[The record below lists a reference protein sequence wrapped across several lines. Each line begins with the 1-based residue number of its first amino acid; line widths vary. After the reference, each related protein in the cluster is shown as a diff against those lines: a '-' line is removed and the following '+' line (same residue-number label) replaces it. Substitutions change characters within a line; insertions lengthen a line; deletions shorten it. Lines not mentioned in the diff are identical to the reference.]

1 MIGIDTFRVWSSKIF
16 HRFGIHCA
24 THQIR
29 LILISGLVI
38 TSLFYPAIGIY
49 SDSVRR
55 FLPSSSPR
63 IVGQWF
69 GLTTQP
75 LWDFQDDLDNVWNGY
90 ESLHILEDTVARA
103 KCGTEKTVRVER
115 VFLTSNGFDSDAGV
129 INYDLL
135 QSALQLETDL
145 MGHLSSSS
153 LTCLSVPPRGCVVLS
168 PLEFW
173 AHDERALRSDP
184 NVLQTVNKQQNVSV
198 AGLPLKPSMVF
209 ARRESSEPG
218 SSTIDFAAYLVLT
231 YFFRDEDCN
240 SSNGHRAWLSILHD
254 IAPLGEIPR
263 LLQDPLLHALEFNPE
278 KRPAQKVSLITV
290 TLYVSYLIFFA
301 YFSGSMRRLDT
312 VHSRV
317 GLCFT
322 GLVEILVS
330 TITSLSVCAIFGLR
344 MTLVPWG
351 IFPIVIV
358 FVGAENMFRLIDDVT
373 KTPISLP
380 VKERIG
386 IGLSRAGTSNTL
398 KVVSYNSILG
408 VIGFFSH
415 GPIRQFCA
423 FAIVVLVAHWF
434 LIHTF
439 FVAVLS
445 IDIQRLELDDL
456 LRQDPNL
463 APRGSASTN
472 AKPSAKVNVFSRLA
486 AALQRATKG
495 RLAKNFSLMLL
506 LVITATLYY
515 STLPVS
521 ERQADNKLTPAT
533 RASVREAKAAQVKF
547 DIHTDAQRIWRTLS
561 GEETKLVHLK
571 IETPTILVFDHS
583 HGNIIGEH
591 RVHRLRWSARTLRM
605 LWWIFKVMVVP
616 IGATL
621 SALYAL
627 LLYLLK
633 GTDRLENRR
642 NDGGAEAEERPA
654 PMVSP
659 PSFETFPRAFASD
672 VGLLASSKDGSVLVS
687 VSSDGEVFIWIAALH
702 KFIPVDTSDIVL
714 KSAATSSV
722 QSSLCAVAIDDN
734 ATYFAVGTGSGTIG
748 IWTIHGDSIYPTTQ
762 LYLDEC
768 ASPVTQIEFYGSY
781 GRSKRNNSLIED
793 AAAQNHESAVPGIL
807 TVYANGRVVQWSN
820 GVPVNCRPAC
830 CIDVKRAKVIRPS
843 GTPFPAVCFFSDD
856 GELEIVDVCQSFIPE
871 GRIAILAGTSEDYIV
886 DVDVC
891 TLRIEDSPHVLI
903 AAATFSGI
911 ISLWDGSTGERIS
924 TLDINYGFVNKLRL
938 LPTPSKACSQCGEV
952 PLCSF
957 SLVYSVGHIVLIDRG
972 ILARRCSCP
981 LHQPLAAKIGSYKD
995 NSIGRRSRSGSFVSS
1010 SGAEWTPRTRSR
1022 HTSVSGE
1029 NGPIVNSFP
1038 VSGHGIHSRRVSEK
1052 DTPRRG
1058 NDKFDVPAF
1067 LALEDLNG
1075 AALDGDDSSSLG
1087 RQDDTRKSSASDL
1100 STLCLWR
1107 NFRLVRT
1114 REATCERGGWDIL
1127 NGKILGLRRKP
1138 RKRHSA
1144 SDDFVK
1150 YPVKLS
1156 QQTTLSPSVLERWEV
1171 WIIDPSKSDGPLQ
1184 ASSLSMLRLKAVNTE
1199 VEGEVSA
1206 RKPVPRL
1213 SFTRLSPLIIK
1224 SSICLAGFGN
1234 TIGMIDFGS

>member
-1 MIGIDTFRVWSSKIF
+1 MIGIDTFRVWSSKFF

-63 IVGQWF
+63 IVGRWF

-90 ESLHILEDTVARA
+90 ECLHILEDTVARA

-115 VFLTSNGFDSDAGV
+115 VFLTSNGFDSDAGA
-129 INYDLL
+129 INYNLL

-145 MGHLSSSS
+145 ADRLSSSS
-153 LTCLSVPPRGCVVLS
+153 LTCLSVPLRGCLVLS

-173 AHDERALRSDP
+173 SHNERALRSDP
-184 NVLQTVNKQQNVSV
+184 NVLRTVNKQQNVSV

-218 SSTIDFAAYLVLT
+218 SLIIDFAAYLVLT

-240 SSNGHRAWLSILHD
+240 SSNGHRAWLNILHD

-263 LLQDPLLHALEFNPE
+263 LLQDPLLQALEFNPE
-278 KRPAQKVSLITV
+278 KKPAQKVSLITV

-312 VHSRV
+312 VHSRI

-322 GLVEILVS
+322 GMVEI
-330 TITSLSVCAIFGLR
+330 
-344 MTLVPWG
+344 
-351 IFPIVIV
+351 
-358 FVGAENMFRLIDDVT
+358 LIDDVT

-408 VIGFFSH
+408 IIGFFSH

-472 AKPSAKVNVFSRLA
+472 AKPSAKVNVFSRFA
-486 AALQRATKG
+486 AGLQKATKG

-521 ERQADNKLTPAT
+521 ERQADSKLTPAT
-533 RASVREAKAAQVKF
+533 RASVREAKAAHFKLDV
-547 DIHTDAQRIWRTLS
+547 HTDAQRIWRTLS

-571 IETPTILVFDHS
+571 IETPTILVFDHE

-616 IGATL
+616 IGVTL

-642 NDGGAEAEERPA
+642 NDGGTEAEELPA
-654 PMVSP
+654 PMDSP
-659 PSFETFPRAFASD
+659 PFFKTFPRAFASD

-687 VSSDGEVFIWIAALH
+687 VSSDGEVFIWIAALQN
-702 KFIPVDTSDIVL
+702 FIPVNTSDILL

-722 QSSLCAVAIDDN
+722 QSPLCAVAIDDN
-734 ATYFAVGTGSGTIG
+734 ATCFAVGTGSGTIG
-748 IWTIHGDSIYPTTQ
+748 IWTIHGDTIYPTTQ

-768 ASPVTQIEFYGSY
+768 ASPVTQIEFYG
-781 GRSKRNNSLIED
+781 RSTRNSSIIED
-793 AAAQNHESAVPGIL
+793 TAARNHEPAVPGVL
-807 TVYANGRVVQWSN
+807 AVYANGRVVQWSN

-843 GTPFPAVCFFSDD
+843 GTAFPAVCFFSDD

-871 GRIAILAGTSEDYIV
+871 GRIAILAGTPEDYIM
-886 DVDVC
+886 DVHAC
-891 TLRIEDSPHVLI
+891 TLRIEDTPHILI
-903 AAATFSGI
+903 VAATFSGI

-924 TLDINYGFVNKLRL
+924 TLDINYGFVNNLRL

-981 LHQPLAAKIGSYKD
+981 LQQPLAAKIGSYKD

-1010 SGAEWTPRTRSR
+1010 SGADWTPLTRSR

-1029 NGPIVNSFP
+1029 NGQIVNSFP
-1038 VSGHGIHSRRVSEK
+1038 VSGHGIHSRRVSER
-1052 DTPRRG
+1052 DFSRRG

-1087 RQDDTRKSSASDL
+1087 RQDITRKSSASDL
-1100 STLCLWR
+1100 STLNLWR
-1107 NFRLVRT
+1107 NFRLVRV

-1138 RKRHSA
+1138 RKRYSA
-1144 SDDFVK
+1144 SDDFMK

-1171 WIIDPSKSDGPLQ
+1171 WIIDPSKADGPLQ
-1184 ASSLSMLRLKAVNTE
+1184 ASSLSMLRLKVVHTEAV
-1199 VEGEVSA
+1199 GEASS

-1234 TIGMIDFGS
+1234 TIGMIYFGS